1 MCTGYMVLVWV
12 PGIEKHTSPV
22 WPQFTLDTE

>member
-22 WPQFTLDTE
+22 WPQVTLDIE